1 MNFVLIMIYSFSEER
16 DHIPRLSLYAVSR
29 HHKTKLSSYSVELT
43 VTLTLHFLPF
53 LLYLTC
59 FSGHKL
65 IKARK
70 KEDKRELID
79 PEEEESAVRLIITI
93 TLQS

>member
-1 MNFVLIMIYSFSEER
+1 MNFVLIVIYSFSEER

-43 VTLTLHFLPF
+43 VTLHSLPF